1 MGLSFGE
8 ILLILVVAFLVLGPD
23 KLPDAGR
30 TLGKTVNSFKKALK
44 DTNLDLKDEVEAIKK
59 ETGVAEITN
68 LSAKAKEKETQFKNE
83 LLDLKKDLNF
93 SDQKTSEKK

>member
-8 ILLILVVAFLVLGPD
+8 ILVILIVAFLVLGPD

-44 DTNLDLKDEVEAIKK
+44 DTNLDLKDEVESIKK
-59 ETGVAEITN
+59 ETGVTEITN
-68 LSAKAKEKETQFKNE
+68 LSDKAKEKEAQFKSE
-83 LLDLKKDLNF
+83 LLDLKKDLDL
-93 SDQKTSEKK
+93 SDQQKSDKK

>member
-8 ILLILVVAFLVLGPD
+8 IVVIILVAFLVLGPD

-44 DTNLDLKDEVEAIKK
+44 DTNLDLKEEVDAIKK
-59 ETGVAEITN
+59 ETGISEVTA
-68 LSAKAKEKETQFKNE
+68 LSKQAKEKEAQFKNE
-83 LLDLKKDLNF
+83 LLDLEKDLRSN
-93 SDQKTSEKK
+93 DTKQDDK

>member
-8 ILLILVVAFLVLGPD
+8 IVVIILVAFLVLGPD

-44 DTNLDLKDEVEAIKK
+44 DTNLDLKEEVDAIKK
-59 ETGVAEITN
+59 ETGRQPAFSAQVMTFS
-68 LSAKAKEKETQFKNE
+68 LSAKKIPFPDSRRLRSWAWV
-83 LLDLKKDLNF
+83 
-93 SDQKTSEKK
+93 SWV

>member
-8 ILLILVVAFLVLGPD
+8 IVVIILVAFLVLGPD

-44 DTNLDLKDEVEAIKK
+44 DTNLDLKEEVDAIKK
-59 ETGVAEITN
+59 ETGISEVTT
-68 LSAKAKEKETQFKNE
+68 LSKQAKEKEAQFKNE
-83 LLDLKKDLNF
+83 LLDLEKDLRSNDTKKD
-93 SDQKTSEKK
+93 DK

>member
-8 ILLILVVAFLVLGPD
+8 IVVIILVAFLVLGPD

-44 DTNLDLKDEVEAIKK
+44 DTNLDLKEEVDAIKK
-59 ETGVAEITN
+59 ETGISEATA
-68 LSAKAKEKETQFKNE
+68 LSKQAKEKEAQFKNE
-83 LLDLKKDLNF
+83 LLDLEKDLRSNDTKKD
-93 SDQKTSEKK
+93 DK

>member
-8 ILLILVVAFLVLGPD
+8 ILVILVVAFLVLGPD

-59 ETGVAEITN
+59 ETGLSEVAE
-68 LSAKAKEKETQFKNE
+68 LQSKAKEKEAQFKGE
-83 LLDLKKDLNF
+83 LLDLKKDLDL
-93 SDQKTSEKK
+93 SDERKK